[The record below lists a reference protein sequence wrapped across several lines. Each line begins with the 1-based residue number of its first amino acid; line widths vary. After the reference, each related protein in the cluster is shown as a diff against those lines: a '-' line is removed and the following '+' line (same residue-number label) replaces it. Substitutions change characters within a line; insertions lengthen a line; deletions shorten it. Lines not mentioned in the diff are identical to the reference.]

1 MDRQRKKKI
10 ENARVIATNIF
21 MGLSVIAIVFALML
35 IAMGFNFGED
45 GGLEQSGLIQ
55 IASNPKGASV
65 EIDGKGQFNHT
76 DMSKMLSAESHHIKI
91 SKSNYD
97 TWEKDVEVDAGLL
110 TRIEWARLFPI
121 NPKTTDAASFTNIR
135 FAEFSSDRKHLI
147 VIEHDSPYLNYMNIQ
162 DDKISRSH
170 KLSLNAILGEGKNVL
185 IGTLSVKAWNNDGN
199 KVIIAWE
206 NENSTTWYYV
216 DLENEKN
223 AVNLTKEFQMDFTD
237 IKIANN
243 SASKLWALENH
254 RLHTINVNDLSI
266 SSIIASDVEQFVNN
280 GSVVTY
286 VAINSKDKSRKISL
300 YQDGEEG
307 STTIL
312 NLEDKNPAITLAMG
326 TYWNVSWLAFSTDQ
340 HIEFYGGNY
349 PSYDKKS
356 SLKQLIS
363 KDLDFTPS
371 TISVNNTGRIVTLAG
386 ASQFASIDTETNKL
400 FTAAFDSES
409 SGINWLDD
417 YLFWEIVQEKIIV
430 RDFDGD
436 NRREVITNVN
446 CELPVVISENNRWLY
461 YFIIEVPED
470 DGDVLSAPSTETIYT
485 LKRLKLS

>member
-266 SSIIASDVEQFVNN
+266 SSIIVSDVEQFVNN

>member
-1 MDRQRKKKI
+1 MDRQKKKKI

-206 NENSTTWYYV
+206 NEDSTTWYYV

-223 AVNLTKEFQMDFTD
+223 AVNLTKEFQMNFTD

-243 SASKLWALENH
+243 GASKLWALENH

-280 GSVVTY
+280 GNVVTY

-363 KDLDFTPS
+363 KDLDFIPS

-436 NRREVITNVN
+436 NRREVISNVN

-470 DGDVLSAPSTETIYT
+470 DGDVLSTPSTETIYT

>member
-280 GSVVTY
+280 DSVVTY

>member
-35 IAMGFNFGED
+35 IAMGFNFCED

-280 GSVVTY
+280 DSVVTY